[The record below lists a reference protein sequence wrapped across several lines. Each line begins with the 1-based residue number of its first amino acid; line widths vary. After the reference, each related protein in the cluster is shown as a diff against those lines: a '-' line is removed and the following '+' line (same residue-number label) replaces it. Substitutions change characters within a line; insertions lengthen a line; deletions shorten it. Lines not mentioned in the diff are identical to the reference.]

1 MKIEGNRQLYSV
13 EFEKV
18 KSGNCFEHNGKIY
31 MKISNTDG
39 FNSVEIE
46 SGFAKYIC
54 VNECVF
60 PVDAKVVIE

>member
-1 MKIEGNRQLYSV
+1 MKIEDNTQLYSV

-18 KSGNCFEHNGKIY
+18 KPGNCYEHNGKIH
-31 MKISNTDG
+31 MKISNAEG

-46 SGFAKYIC
+46 SGSAKYIC
-54 VNECVF
+54 RNVCVF